1 MFLKFIHLYNMH
13 ILYLC
18 IYKYH
23 LHIIYV
29 YILYI
34 HVYIYTANIF
44 MDILYSLLTQ
54 VKFKSLHLN
63 MYYSLV
69 ITEYMLS
76 QFYFLIYYKQYN
88 SVGRQLTSHIADNS
102 LLLSFIKQTNK
113 FGDSIFSTC
122 TIYVFLY

>member
-1 MFLKFIHLYNMH
+1 
-13 ILYLC
+13 
-18 IYKYH
+18 
-23 LHIIYV
+23 
-29 YILYI
+29 
-34 HVYIYTANIF
+34 

-88 SVGRQLTSHIADNS
+88 SVGTQLTSHIVDNS
-102 LLLSFIKQTNK
+102 LLLSFIK
-113 FGDSIFSTC
+113 
-122 TIYVFLY
+122 

>member
-1 MFLKFIHLYNMH
+1 M
-13 ILYLC
+13 
-18 IYKYH
+18 YH

-76 QFYFLIYYKQYN
+76 QLYFLIYYKQYN
-88 SVGRQLTSHIADNS
+88 SVGRQLTSHIVDNS

>member
-1 MFLKFIHLYNMH
+1 M
-13 ILYLC
+13 
-18 IYKYH
+18 YH

-88 SVGRQLTSHIADNS
+88 SVGRQLTSHIVDNS

>member
-1 MFLKFIHLYNMH
+1 MQKCYVFK
-13 ILYLC
+13 
-18 IYKYH
+18 IYTFVQYAFY
-23 LHIIYV
+23 IYV
-29 YILYI
+29 YISIIYI
-34 HVYIYTANIF
+34 LFMYIFYTYMFIY
-44 MDILYSLLTQ
+44 IQQTYLWICPLYSLLTQ

-102 LLLSFIKQTNK
+102 LLLS
-113 FGDSIFSTC
+113 
-122 TIYVFLY
+122 L

>member
-1 MFLKFIHLYNMH
+1 M
-13 ILYLC
+13 
-18 IYKYH
+18 
-23 LHIIYV
+23 IYV

-34 HVYIYTANIF
+34 HVFIYTANIF

-88 SVGRQLTSHIADNS
+88 SVGRQLTSHIVNNS
-102 LLLSFIKQTNK
+102 LLLSFIK
-113 FGDSIFSTC
+113 
-122 TIYVFLY
+122 

>member
-1 MFLKFIHLYNMH
+1 
-13 ILYLC
+13 
-18 IYKYH
+18 
-23 LHIIYV
+23 
-29 YILYI
+29 
-34 HVYIYTANIF
+34 

-69 ITEYMLS
+69 ITEYMLN

-88 SVGRQLTSHIADNS
+88 SVGRQLTSHIVDNS
-102 LLLSFIKQTNK
+102 LPLSFIKQTNK